1 MALTLHD
8 VSVKIGKKE
17 IVRNVSLQLNDGQF
31 VGVIGL
37 NGSGKSTLLKAVY
50 GMNKCTGQICLNDND
65 IEVLSEKEIEKKMNF
80 F

>member
-65 IEVLSEKEIEKKMNF
+65 IEVLSEKKKKKKWQF
-80 F
+80 

>member
-50 GMNKCTGQICLNDND
+50 GINK
-65 IEVLSEKEIEKKMNF
+65 
-80 F
+80 

>member
-37 NGSGKSTLLKAVY
+37 NGS
-50 GMNKCTGQICLNDND
+50 
-65 IEVLSEKEIEKKMNF
+65 
-80 F
+80 